1 MNRTKIEYPDYSW
14 NPLTGCQNDCWY
26 CYARRIATRF
36 KGTKAFP
43 YGFDVTYH
51 HERLYGPDRVKKPSK
66 ILVCSMGDLFG
77 PWVHWEFQDFVL
89 ETAHR
94 NKHHVF
100 LFLTK
105 YPENYIR
112 LPFRFPNNCWV
123 GATITQQSELRPRMR
138 ELLKTPAKV
147 RFANFEPVL
156 GRIEIGA
163 FDAWMERVDWAI
175 IGALTGPGKHKT
187 DPQHIRLITE
197 QCVRLKIPVF
207 VKDNA
212 KECLLKT
219 LHLRQWPKQEE
230 ENPCSGTV
238 DST

>member
-1 MNRTKIEYPDYSW
+1 
-14 NPLTGCQNDCWY
+14 
-26 CYARRIATRF
+26 
-36 KGTKAFP
+36 
-43 YGFDVTYH
+43 
-51 HERLYGPDRVKKPSK
+51 
-66 ILVCSMGDLFG
+66 
-77 PWVHWEFQDFVL
+77 
-89 ETAHR
+89 
-94 NKHHVF
+94 
-100 LFLTK
+100 
-105 YPENYIR
+105 
-112 LPFRFPNNCWV
+112 
-123 GATITQQSELRPRMR
+123 MR